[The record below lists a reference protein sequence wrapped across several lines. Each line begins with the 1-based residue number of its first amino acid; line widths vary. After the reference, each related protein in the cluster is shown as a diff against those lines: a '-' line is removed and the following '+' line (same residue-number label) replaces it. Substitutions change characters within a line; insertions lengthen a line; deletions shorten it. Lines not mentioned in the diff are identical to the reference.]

1 MPTQIGIESAKISK
15 KTPSP
20 MVICLTLFAIAG
32 KFDKGKIEW
41 LIVAESSYITSFCL
55 RQ

>member
-15 KTPSP
+15 KNPSP

-32 KFDKGKIEW
+32 KFDKSKIEW
-41 LIVAESSYITSFCL
+41 PVVAEKSDITGFWL
-55 RQ
+55 KQ

>member
-1 MPTQIGIESAKISK
+1 
-15 KTPSP
+15 

-41 LIVAESSYITSFCL
+41 PVVAEKSDITSF
-55 RQ
+55 